1 MALSALRRSSPRLF
15 RAGLPF
21 SADSK
26 PVARLTSN
34 ARPRWAPGSHERHH
48 FEQRVLPFPPRE
60 LYEVVLDVDSYH
72 EFVPWCTRSR
82 VLARIDDKHTAAE
95 LAVGFNMLSERY
107 TSLITA
113 EPFSS
118 ITVDVPNS
126 SLFDYLVNDWK
137 FEEGPDKDST
147 RLSFYVEF
155 RFRSALYQRITN
167 QFFNAVVKNMVSA
180 FESRAQ
186 AKHEERERSTA
197 VAK

>member
-1 MALSALRRSSPRLF
+1 MPPRFSRAWRPVSSLLQPT
-15 RAGLPF
+15 
-21 SADSK
+21 
-26 PVARLTSN
+26 ARLTSV
-34 ARPRWAPGSHERHH
+34 ARSRWAPGSHERHH

-60 LYEVVLDVDSYH
+60 LYDVVLDVDSYH
-72 EFVPWCTRSR
+72 EFVPWCTRSC

-113 EPFSS
+113 EPHSS

-137 FEEGPDKDST
+137 FEEGPDKKST
-147 RLSFYVEF
+147 KLSFYVEF
-155 RFRSALYQRITN
+155 RFRSAFYQRITD

-180 FESRAQ
+180 FESRAH
-186 AKHEERERSTA
+186 AKHLERERNA
-197 VAK
+197 RIAKR